1 MKHRVTDHTQK
12 KINVTVDGNVKAC
25 IQWNI
30 HRLAQYVTQASSKH
44 HVEIKKKKS
53 KIQSIIGIKKVTNKY
68 NSPMI
73 PIQCIQWN
81 IHRLVQYVTQASSK
95 HHVEI

>member
-1 MKHRVTDHTQK
+1 MYPMKYSQTRTICDSGLQQTPR
-12 KINVTVDGNVKAC
+12 GN
-25 IQWNI
+25 
-30 HRLAQYVTQASSKH
+30 
-44 HVEIKKKKS
+44 KKKS